1 MNITMNN
8 LTYKF
13 NGDETTGVSV
23 GFNGSLDGNFISA
36 TILIDPT
43 DLAADQ
49 TFDDITKKE
58 LTELARTKLTG
69 FVTTKEAGE

>member
-23 GFNGSLDGNFISA
+23 GFNGNLDGNFISA

-49 TFDDITKKE
+49 TFDDVTKKE
-58 LTELARTKLTG
+58 LTELARAKLTG
-69 FVTTKEAGE
+69 FVTTKESGE